1 MLAAIILNSIHDVA
15 SYLAFI
21 CRVRIRVR
29 IRVRFRS
36 CPVYP
41 LAPRRRT
48 CCARDRSRNCCVG
61 SDGYYFNIRNKSS
74 GQCRNGWMDTL
85 ADN

>member
-1 MLAAIILNSIHDVA
+1 MLAAIILNSIHDAA

-21 CRVRIRVR
+21 CRVR

-41 LAPRRRT
+41 LALQKVVVRLLLVW
-48 CCARDRSRNCCVG
+48 CVVIM
-61 SDGYYFNIRNKSS
+61 NIITVTTSIP
-74 GQCRNGWMDTL
+74 
-85 ADN
+85 